1 MTAGFADEPTLDA
14 ESAGVQ
20 RFRKR
25 PVVIE
30 AMRWVPGDLVK
41 AGELV
46 GWLIAHGAG
55 FHHPSGMGETTTLAI
70 RTLEG
75 EMLAQPG
82 DWIICGVKNE
92 LYPCREDIF
101 AETYEPVTDAE
112 VRRG

>member
-1 MTAGFADEPTLDA
+1 MTEGMAFETALDGTGP
-14 ESAGVQ
+14 GVQ

-30 AMRWVPGDLVK
+30 AMRWVPGDLVM
-41 AGELV
+41 AGELI
-46 GWLIAHGAG
+46 GWLIAHGG
-55 FHHPSGMGETTTLAI
+55 DFRHPSGMGETTTLAI

-101 AETYEPVTDAE
+101 AETYEPVADAE
-112 VRRG
+112 VCRG